1 MSSFFKAARQ
11 FLPEIA
17 ALAVVTIWGT
27 NFVFQKAALAEFDV
41 FAFSFLRFAGMLAL
55 SWLVLFL
62 RRQARKPNSGRSK
75 TTESL
80 AVARKD
86 IPRMVLLG
94 ILGFTLYIQISAV
107 GLNYTT
113 AFSSA
118 LLIATSPLFVAGLL
132 LVFRLEQI
140 RLWQWLAL
148 LLALVGVVIFLL
160 DKAQAGFNS
169 ASLGDLISLVGA
181 FCYAAYNV
189 VNKPL
194 LNRYPS
200 PVLTAY
206 TLTFGVIPA
215 LLLSWPALLGQDWS
229 RITLAGWGALAWG
242 IVFPVYVAWTV
253 WSWISARRGVSRTA
267 VFMYLVP
274 VIGGIASWLL
284 LGEGFGLQKILG
296 ALLILSSL
304 VLFRYQPK
312 PKPVEQHAPVASN
325 AMPESVEG

>member
-1 MSSFFKAARQ
+1 MSGFIKTVRQ

-17 ALAVVTIWGT
+17 ALLVVTIWGT

-41 FAFSFLRFAGMLAL
+41 FAFSFLRFSGMLAL
-55 SWLVLFL
+55 SWLVLYL
-62 RRQARKPNSGRSK
+62 RRQFKKKNSGGPP
-75 TTESL
+75 TAESFR
-80 AVARKD
+80 VDRKD
-86 IPRMVLLG
+86 LPRMVLSG
-94 ILGFTLYIQISAV
+94 ILGYTLYIQISAV

-140 RLWQWLAL
+140 RLYQWLAL
-148 LLALVGVVIFLL
+148 LLALVGVIVFLL
-160 DKAQAGFNS
+160 DKALAGLNS

-181 FCYAAYNV
+181 FFYAAYNV

-229 RITLAGWGALAWG
+229 RITLTGWGALAWG

-253 WSWISARRGVSRTA
+253 WSWVSARRGVSRTA

-304 VLFRYQPK
+304 ALFRYQPG
-312 PKPVEQHAPVASN
+312 PKPVEHPTPVA
-325 AMPESVEG
+325 PQTRVESAES